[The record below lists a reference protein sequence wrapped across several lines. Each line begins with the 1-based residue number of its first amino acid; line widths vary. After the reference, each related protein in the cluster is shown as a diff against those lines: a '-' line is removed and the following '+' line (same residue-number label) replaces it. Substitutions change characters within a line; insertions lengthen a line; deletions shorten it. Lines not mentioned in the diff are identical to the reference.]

1 MTEVNQAFINTSYSA
16 FFQLAKAN
24 KQEEEDE
31 AESKRQLGK
40 DISTYFDMQKRK
52 EKKKERMKKTTESR
66 AETKEQYLKCFLL
79 AIKEPVLTQLNS
91 LNCQVETL
99 ETFKNYAVLIYT

>member
-1 MTEVNQAFINTSYSA
+1 MAEVNQAFINTSYSA

-24 KQEEEDE
+24 KQEEEEDE

-52 EKKKERMKKTTESR
+52 EKKGNNWGESR
-66 AETKEQYLKCFLL
+66 NKGT
-79 AIKEPVLTQLNS
+79 IS
-91 LNCQVETL
+91 
-99 ETFKNYAVLIYT
+99 

>member
-24 KQEEEDE
+24 KQEEEEDE

-40 DISTYFDMQKRK
+40 DISTYFDLQKRK
-52 EKKKERMKKTTESR
+52 EKKGDNEE
-66 AETKEQYLKCFLL
+66 
-79 AIKEPVLTQLNS
+79 N
-91 LNCQVETL
+91 N
-99 ETFKNYAVLIYT
+99 

>member
-24 KQEEEDE
+24 KQEEEEDE
-31 AESKRQLGK
+31 AASKRQLGK

-52 EKKKERMKKTTESR
+52 EKKG
-66 AETKEQYLKCFLL
+66 
-79 AIKEPVLTQLNS
+79 N
-91 LNCQVETL
+91 N
-99 ETFKNYAVLIYT
+99 

>member
-24 KQEEEDE
+24 KQEEEEDE

-52 EKKKERMKKTTESR
+52 EKKGNNSGESR
-66 AETKEQYLKCFLL
+66 NKGT
-79 AIKEPVLTQLNS
+79 IS
-91 LNCQVETL
+91 
-99 ETFKNYAVLIYT
+99 

>member
-1 MTEVNQAFINTSYSA
+1 MLSPEWPGISLSFLSQGQTSHSFMTEVNQAFINTSYSA

-52 EKKKERMKKTTESR
+52 EKKG
-66 AETKEQYLKCFLL
+66 
-79 AIKEPVLTQLNS
+79 N
-91 LNCQVETL
+91 N
-99 ETFKNYAVLIYT
+99 